1 MRRTEEKKFALGML
15 KNQPEHSPKK
25 ADTLNLSIITE
36 FCKVADISRKDYS
49 DRYKR
54 SFQERVKYK
63 LFEIVSFTARKLRC
77 NLRLYL
83 LEQGGFVSE

>member
-54 SFQERVKYK
+54 SFQE
-63 LFEIVSFTARKLRC
+63 
-77 NLRLYL
+77 
-83 LEQGGFVSE
+83 